1 MPVLTGLNI
10 IVVLVSILFILIAL
24 IILIIY
30 SGRSSSGSRGTTLSR
45 AGTSATTTARGGAGG
60 WGGYASFTPAEQPL
74 PGEEE
79 AAATSASGPGE
90 PVDVVKSRVL
100 LNLVKQQAVPLD
112 ILEQR
117 VKADKEYIIRAIR
130 ELERQGLVRIEGDM
144 ILISERGEKIITKL
158 REKYAEKED
167 WFEAI

>member
-1 MPVLTGLNI
+1 MPILTGTNI
-10 IVVLVSILFILIAL
+10 ILVLVFILFVL
-24 IILIIY
+24 IILVVLITY
-30 SGRSSSGSRGTTLSR
+30 GSRSSPKSRR
-45 AGTSATTTARGGAGG
+45 AVPDAATTTIVGRGGASG
-60 WGGYASFTPAEQPL
+60 WGGYVSSASAGQSLTS
-74 PGEEE
+74 EEE
-79 AAATSASGPGE
+79 VTAPSASGPGE

-117 VKADKEYIIRAIR
+117 VKADKEYIVRAIR
-130 ELERQGLVRIEGDM
+130 ELEQQGLVRIEGDM

>member
-1 MPVLTGLNI
+1 MPILTGTNI
-10 IVVLVSILFILIAL
+10 ILVLVFILFVL
-24 IILIIY
+24 IILVVLITY
-30 SGRSSSGSRGTTLSR
+30 GSRSSPRSRRAVPGAAASTTIV
-45 AGTSATTTARGGAGG
+45 GRGGASG
-60 WGGYASFTPAEQPL
+60 WGGYVSSASAEQSL
-74 PGEEE
+74 TSEEE
-79 AAATSASGPGE
+79 ATAPSASGPGE

-130 ELERQGLVRIEGDM
+130 ELEQQGLVRIEGDM